1 MIDREKQRRSA
12 IDGEVDA
19 ALTDLAKIDKTRRMS
34 ATERD
39 RLRKQ
44 VERVDAHYD
53 VPRAIKDAV
62 SELGDRLGTSASA
75 VARVLLAYGLQQYA
89 AGEIDFY
96 NVRKNPSVSPK
107 YDYQIED
114 EEILAILS
122 GKRRLDATS

>member
-1 MIDREKQRRSA
+1 M
-12 IDGEVDA
+12 DA
-19 ALTDLAKIDKTRRMS
+19 ALTDLAHIDKSRHLS
-34 ATERD
+34 PKERD
-39 RLRKQ
+39 RLQKQ

-53 VPRAIKDAV
+53 VPRAVKDAV
-62 SELGDRLGTSASA
+62 AELGDRLGTSASA
-75 VARVLLAYGLQQYA
+75 VARVLLAYGLHQYA

-114 EEILAILS
+114 KEILAILS